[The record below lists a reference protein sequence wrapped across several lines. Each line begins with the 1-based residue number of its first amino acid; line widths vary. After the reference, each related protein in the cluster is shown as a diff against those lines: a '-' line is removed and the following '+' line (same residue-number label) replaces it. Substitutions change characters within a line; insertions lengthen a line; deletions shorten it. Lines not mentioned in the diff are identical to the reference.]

1 MLTEQSIQEAFQG
14 KIEAT
19 RTLATSI
26 EVLAGLKIDR
36 ARKLAEAVS
45 NGLYAEC
52 KNEDARKA
60 AASVAMTTIDEQIA
74 TWERLERENRR
85 DYDVACITVQMV
97 EALLKLKG
105 A

>member
-1 MLTEQSIQEAFQG
+1 MLTEQSIQEAYQG

-19 RTLATSI
+19 RTLATSVEAI
-26 EVLAGLKIDR
+26 AGLKIAR
-36 ARKLAEAVS
+36 VRKLASAVE

-52 KNEDARKA
+52 KNEDTRKA
-60 AASVAMTTIDEQIA
+60 AANAAMAGIDAEIA
-74 TWERLERENRR
+74 WWERLERENRR